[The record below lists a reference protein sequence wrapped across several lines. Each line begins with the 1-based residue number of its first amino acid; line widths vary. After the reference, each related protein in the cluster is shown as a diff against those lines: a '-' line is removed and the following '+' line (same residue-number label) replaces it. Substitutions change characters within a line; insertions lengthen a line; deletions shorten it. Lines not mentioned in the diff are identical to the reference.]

1 MASAGGYELI
11 RKAVLDREGMGNI
24 LNWEKSTFE
33 NQARIAC
40 DILAAWN
47 SRNDRICVLM
57 KINGTNKSVKLL
69 SALLAARQDRPVA

>member
-40 DILAAWN
+40 DILAA
-47 SRNDRICVLM
+47 
-57 KINGTNKSVKLL
+57 
-69 SALLAARQDRPVA
+69 